1 MNQIDDILE
10 KAEQAFLESDGVQ
23 HLDFAVLLKEIIKEL
38 QHKRKHIIETYIS
51 ESNYPRPRAE
61 GEFGRTIGQ
70 IEEFCALLLRGD
82 HLRIKIDHSTESNP
96 DLRSILVPIGPVV
109 VFGASNFPLAFST
122 AGGDTISALAA
133 GCPVIIKAHPYHTK
147 TSEVVASCLSKAVE
161 KAGLHEGF
169 VSHVVGADHR
179 IGQSLVAHPIVKAV
193 GFTGSFAG
201 GKALYD
207 LAQKRDI
214 PIPVFAEM
222 GSVNPVII
230 LRDKL
235 NSTTSLSK
243 QLGDSVLLGTG
254 QFCTNPGLIFINTEN
269 PGHSFVQNLKDQILT
284 ADLGPMVAPQI
295 EQSYKLKLDQLKDTV
310 PDLNL
315 SRSSDSLGAVGVTTI
330 SHFSKNPDLLHEIF
344 GPYCLIVLFDEV
356 KELLEVLK
364 ELPGQLTLTILG
376 SINESIE
383 VDKIAKSLRQKVGRI
398 LYGGVPTGVAVR
410 PTMTHGG
417 PFPATT
423 DQRFTS
429 VGTEAIYRWLRPIT
443 YQDCPDNLLPL
454 ALKDKNPLELIRK
467 VNGKEI

>member
-1 MNQIDDILE
+1 MSQIDEILK
-10 KAEQAFLESDGVQ
+10 KAEHAFLKSDGVQ
-23 HLDFAVLLKEIIKEL
+23 HLDFALLLSEIVKELEQKREYIIK
-38 QHKRKHIIETYIS
+38 TYIS

-70 IEEFCALLLRGD
+70 IEEFCSLLIKGD
-82 HLRIKIDHSTESNP
+82 HLQIKIEHATENSP
-96 DLRSILVPIGPVV
+96 DLRRMLVPIGPVV

-147 TSEVVASCLSKAVE
+147 TSEVVASCLSKAIE
-161 KAGLHEGF
+161 NAGLDEGF
-169 VSHVVGADHR
+169 VSHVVGADHH

-193 GFTGSFAG
+193 GFTGSFVG

-222 GSVNPVII
+222 GSVNPVVI
-230 LRDKL
+230 LKDKL

-254 QFCTNPGLIFINTEN
+254 QFCTNPGLVFINTEN
-269 PGHSFVQNLKDQILT
+269 PNHSFIKNLKDQILS
-284 ADLGPMVAPQI
+284 ADLVQMVAPQI

-315 SRSSDSLGAVGVTTI
+315 YRSSDSLGAVGVTTL
-330 SHFSKNPDLLHEIF
+330 SHFGKNPDLLHEIF
-344 GPYCLIVLFDEV
+344 GPYCLVVLFNEV

-376 SINESIE
+376 SAKESNDVKRIE
-383 VDKIAKSLRQKVGRI
+383 RSLRQKAGRI
-398 LYGGVPTGVAVR
+398 LFSGVPTGVAVR

-429 VGTEAIYRWLRPIT
+429 VGTESIYRWLRPIT

-454 ALKDKNPLELIRK
+454 ALNDKNPLKLIRD
-467 VNGKEI
+467 VVRNEI